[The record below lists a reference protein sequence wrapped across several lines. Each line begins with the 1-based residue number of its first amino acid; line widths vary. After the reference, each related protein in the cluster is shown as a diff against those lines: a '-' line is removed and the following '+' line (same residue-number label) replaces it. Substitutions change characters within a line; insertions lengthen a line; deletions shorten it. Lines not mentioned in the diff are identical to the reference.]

1 VDWPG
6 VVQTNLAA
14 TNLGCRERVIS
25 GLNWAFSLVEEAII
39 LEDDCLPDPSFFQF
53 CDELLAKYRGDPRV
67 AAISGSN
74 LVAEHIKTEDSY
86 YFSQLG
92 GIWGWATWRSE
103 WEQYDGNITNWPS
116 VKRDGSLSEIFPNP
130 KTVKYWTNIFDMVY
144 EKRGPDTWD
153 YQWLYLRLITNA
165 LSIVPRVNLVR
176 NIGFG
181 NDATHTS
188 EEDIR
193 LSPVA
198 SSISFPL
205 RHPSSLTP
213 LRSMDL
219 RYQELYSTPVY
230 RHLLARFKRIAN
242 RFLS

>member
-1 VDWPG
+1 MTRSVNTPVVLIVFNRPEKTRLVFDAIAKVRPSTLLVIADGPRQDRPGENELCQEVRDIVQRGDWPG

-92 GIWGWATWRSE
+92 GIW
-103 WEQYDGNITNWPS
+103 
-116 VKRDGSLSEIFPNP
+116 
-130 KTVKYWTNIFDMVY
+130 
-144 EKRGPDTWD
+144 
-153 YQWLYLRLITNA
+153 
-165 LSIVPRVNLVR
+165 
-176 NIGFG
+176 
-181 NDATHTS
+181 
-188 EEDIR
+188 
-193 LSPVA
+193 
-198 SSISFPL
+198 
-205 RHPSSLTP
+205 
-213 LRSMDL
+213 
-219 RYQELYSTPVY
+219 
-230 RHLLARFKRIAN
+230 
-242 RFLS
+242 